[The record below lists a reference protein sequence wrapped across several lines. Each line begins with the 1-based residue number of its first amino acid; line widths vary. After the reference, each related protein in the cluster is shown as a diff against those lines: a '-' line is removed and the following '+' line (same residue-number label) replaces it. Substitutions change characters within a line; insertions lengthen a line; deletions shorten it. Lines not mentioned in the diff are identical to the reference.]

1 MDTAAADQI
10 GKEKILL
17 VDDDVRLLEA
27 LEMALVARGKQVE
40 ACSTFE
46 AGRRALR
53 NGHFDSLIT
62 DVRLGVFNGLQ
73 LAVIARDEQP
83 HIRII
88 VFSGFEDPVLRA
100 EAAAVGADYLVKPV
114 TGLELCTVLE
124 RDRKEAN
131 P

>member
-10 GKEKILL
+10 GKERILL

-27 LEMALVARGKQVE
+27 IEMALVARGKDVE

-53 NGHFDSLIT
+53 NGRFDALIT
-62 DVRLGVFNGLQ
+62 DVRLGAFNGLQ

-88 VFSGFEDPVLRA
+88 VFSGFEDPVLRS
-100 EAAAVGADYLVKPV
+100 EAAALGADYLVKPV
-114 TGLELCTVLE
+114 TGAELCTVLDK
-124 RDRKEAN
+124 DRKEAN
-131 P
+131 S

>member
-10 GKEKILL
+10 EKERILL

-27 LEMALVARGKQVE
+27 IEMALTARGKDVE

-53 NGHFDSLIT
+53 NGRFDALIT
-62 DVRLGVFNGLQ
+62 DVRLGAFNGLQ

-88 VFSGFEDPVLRA
+88 VFSGFEDPVLRS

-114 TGLELCTVLE
+114 TGTELVAVLDK
-124 RDRKEAN
+124 DRKEAN
-131 P
+131 S

>member
-1 MDTAAADQI
+1 MDTAAAERI
-10 GKEKILL
+10 EKERILL

-27 LEMALVARGKQVE
+27 IEMALAARGKDVE

-53 NGHFDSLIT
+53 SGRFDALIT
-62 DVRLGVFNGLQ
+62 DVRLGAFNGLQ

-88 VFSGFEDPVLRA
+88 VFSGFEDPVLRS

-114 TGLELCTVLE
+114 TGTELVAVLDK
-124 RDRKEAN
+124 DRKEAN
-131 P
+131 S

>member
-1 MDTAAADQI
+1 MMDTAATEQV
-10 GKEKILL
+10 GKETILL

-27 LEMALVARGKQVE
+27 IEMALVARGKQVE

-53 NGHFDSLIT
+53 NGRFDALIT
-62 DVRLGVFNGLQ
+62 DVRLGAFNGLQ

-88 VFSGFEDPVLRA
+88 VFSGFEDPVLKT
-100 EAAAVGADYLVKPV
+100 EAAAV
-114 TGLELCTVLE
+114 
-124 RDRKEAN
+124 
-131 P
+131 

>member
-10 GKEKILL
+10 EKERILL

-27 LEMALVARGKQVE
+27 IEMALTARGKDVE

-53 NGHFDSLIT
+53 SGRFDALIT
-62 DVRLGVFNGLQ
+62 DVRLGAFNGLQ

-88 VFSGFEDPVLRA
+88 VFSGFEDPVLRS

-114 TGLELCTVLE
+114 TGTELVAVLDK
-124 RDRKEAN
+124 DRKEAN
-131 P
+131 S

>member
-1 MDTAAADQI
+1 MDTAADQI

-27 LEMALVARGKQVE
+27 IEMALVARGKHVE

-46 AGRRALR
+46 AGRRAIR
-53 NGHFDSLIT
+53 NGRFDTLIT
-62 DVRLGVFNGLQ
+62 DVRLGAFNGLQ

-100 EAAAVGADYLVKPV
+100 EASAVGADYLVKPV
-114 TGLELCTVLE
+114 TGAELCTVLD

>member
-1 MDTAAADQI
+1 MDTAASEHNAI
-10 GKEKILL
+10 EKILL

-27 LEMALVARGKQVE
+27 LEMALTARGKHIE

-53 NGHFDSLIT
+53 KGPFDALIT
-62 DVRLGVFNGLQ
+62 DVRLGAFNGLQ

-114 TGLELCTVLE
+114 TGLELVSVLE
-124 RDRKEAN
+124 REHKAAN
-131 P
+131 S